1 MKFRTKEIV
10 YGLPHELSNDL
21 RLRTL
26 GNSEIME
33 KTQKWV
39 EAESTAQSH
48 LQKKKLCTSGQKL
61 HKNRYQFLI
70 LSSFA

>member
-1 MKFRTKEIV
+1 MKSSTKTIV
-10 YGLPHELSNDL
+10 YEMPHELS

-48 LQKKKLCTSGQKL
+48 VQK
-61 HKNRYQFLI
+61 
-70 LSSFA
+70 

>member
-1 MKFRTKEIV
+1 MKSSTKTIAYEM
-10 YGLPHELSNDL
+10 PHELSNDL

-26 GNSEIME
+26 GNSEIVE

-48 LQKKKLCTSGQKL
+48 VQK
-61 HKNRYQFLI
+61 
-70 LSSFA
+70 